1 MKDKKFVDHIFTA
14 LPFII
19 AFILEYNLSN
29 LLRLNREKIL
39 SVGTAI
45 SLVIFVAIYA
55 MATIVISVLRD
66 KKPSNKNVGYNSTVS
81 RNKPNKSTVNKNGSY
96 KNAYNKNTKKKRK

>member
-1 MKDKKFVDHIFTA
+1 MKDKKIVDYIFA
-14 LPFII
+14 VVPFII

-29 LLRLNREKIL
+29 LLRLNKEKIF

-66 KKPSNKNVGYNSTVS
+66 KNGINKATTKTTNTKTTNSKSAYSKTTNTRTTNAKK
-81 RNKPNKSTVNKNGSY
+81 RNK
-96 KNAYNKNTKKKRK
+96 RK